1 MKKDQ
6 YQMDMTHGPLL
17 GKILI
22 FSIPLMFSG
31 VLQLLFNAADV
42 IVVGQFAGPRSI
54 AAVGST
60 SSVVNLLVSLFIGLS
75 VGVNVLVARFI
86 ASQRDKDTHETVL
99 LCPGDLPEQISL
111 GRLSDTVP

>member
-42 IVVGQFAGPRSI
+42 IVVGQFCWATFYCGSRFYIFCCQSI
-54 AAVGST
+54 SEFIYWFIRWGQCT
-60 SSVVNLLVSLFIGLS
+60 SCTFYCLTK
-75 VGVNVLVARFI
+75 R
-86 ASQRDKDTHETVL
+86 QRY
-99 LCPGDLPEQISL
+99 P
-111 GRLSDTVP
+111 